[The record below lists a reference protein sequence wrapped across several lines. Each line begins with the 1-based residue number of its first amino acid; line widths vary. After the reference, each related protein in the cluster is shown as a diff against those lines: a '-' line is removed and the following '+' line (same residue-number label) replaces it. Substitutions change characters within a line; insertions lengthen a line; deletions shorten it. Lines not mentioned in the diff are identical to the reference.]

1 MDDNVVLF
9 PGLEIN
15 DALYE
20 DEGLGPQIPMDELIE
35 GLKEQD
41 FKELV
46 IIGKVEE
53 GTYFASTSGNPAEVL
68 FALEK
73 AKYILMNS
81 YFSEGD

>member
-1 MDDNVVLF
+1 MDNVVLF
-9 PGLEIN
+9 PGLDSMN

-20 DEGLGPQIPMDELIE
+20 DEGIGPHVPMDELID

-46 IIGKVEE
+46 IIGKIEE
-53 GTYFASTSGNPAEVL
+53 GTYFASTSGNPADVL

-73 AKYILMNS
+73 AKFILMNS
-81 YFSEGD
+81 YFSGED